1 MPLGNAPG
9 TPTETTTCDPVGRG
23 ADVAHP
29 DVAGRGSLEIGV
41 SQPGAPRF
49 RDAYPWRV
57 DLSTAELAERSGCSV
72 DRVGQLVGLG
82 ILGPRD
88 EGAPFTL
95 ADIHRV
101 RLMQAFEE
109 AGIDLD
115 VIARGVAAG
124 KLSYDNL
131 GLLLPEP
138 AAFSKSYEEVAQET
152 GRSPE
157 LIRRLL
163 SEFGLAQSDPETRLR
178 DDDVPVLLEFL
189 TVWAQ
194 ADDNDLARL
203 ARAYGQNIRRVVASD
218 LEIASSSLFARL
230 RRGVP
235 DEQMQHAA
243 RDLGLRVMAL
253 GERLMVWLR
262 RRHLKHEVLSIT
274 VQGTEEFLQQLGEM
288 PEERRR
294 PPAIA
299 FLDLTGYTALTEERG
314 DEAGAEL
321 AVRLAALVSQAAQP
335 HGGHPVKWL
344 GDGVMFYFPEP
355 AAAVVT
361 GLDLVERTP
370 AAVDV
375 RARAGVNAGPVI
387 FRDGDYFGRTVN
399 VAARIADY
407 ARPGEVLVSDEVK
420 EQWRGKGVRFE
431 PIGPVSLKGLK
442 EEITLY
448 TAAREGGDS

>member
-1 MPLGNAPG
+1 
-9 TPTETTTCDPVGRG
+9 VG
-23 ADVAHP
+23 
-29 DVAGRGSLEIGV
+29 
-41 SQPGAPRF
+41 
-49 RDAYPWRV
+49 
-57 DLSTAELAERSGCSV
+57 LSTSELAERSGCSV
-72 DRVGQLVGLG
+72 DRVEQLVFLG
-82 ILGPRD
+82 ILVPPD
-88 EGAPFTL
+88 EDGLFTP
-95 ADIHRV
+95 ADVHRV

-124 KLSYDNL
+124 KLSYENL

-138 AAFSKSYEEVAQET
+138 AAFSKSYDEVAQKT

-157 LIRRLL
+157 LIRRLVR
-163 SEFGLAQSDPETRLR
+163 EFGLPQSDDETRLR
-178 DDDVPVLLEFL
+178 DDDVPVLLELL
-189 TVWAQ
+189 TVWAG
-194 ADDNDLARL
+194 ADDNDVARL
-203 ARAYGQNIRRVVASD
+203 ARVYGQNIRRVVASD

-230 RRGVP
+230 RRDVP
-235 DEQMQHAA
+235 DEKMQRAA

-262 RRHLKHEVLSIT
+262 RRHLEHEVLSVT

-288 PEERRR
+288 PEARRR

-314 DEAGAEL
+314 DEASAEL
-321 AVRLAALVSQAAQP
+321 ADRLAALVSQAAQP

-370 AAVDV
+370 TAVDV
-375 RARAGVNAGPVI
+375 RARVGVNAGRVI
-387 FRDGDYFGRTVN
+387 FREGDYFGRTVN

-407 ARPGEVLVSDEVK
+407 ARPGEVLVSEDVK
-420 EQWRGKGVRFE
+420 ERWSGEGVRFE
-431 PIGPVSLKGLK
+431 PIGPVVLKGLK
-442 EEITLY
+442 EEVTLY
-448 TAAREGGDS
+448 TAAREGGES